1 MYICGRVPGI
11 SQHSRFFSVSV
22 TKYVALPLSPL
33 QQVNKE
39 TRIKNSAHA
48 LSPRVGNMHF
58 APIARLLSK
67 WLMLNEQ

>member
-1 MYICGRVPGI
+1 MWTCPGYLTAF
-11 SQHSRFFSVSV
+11 SFFSVSV

-58 APIARLLSK
+58 APAARLLSK